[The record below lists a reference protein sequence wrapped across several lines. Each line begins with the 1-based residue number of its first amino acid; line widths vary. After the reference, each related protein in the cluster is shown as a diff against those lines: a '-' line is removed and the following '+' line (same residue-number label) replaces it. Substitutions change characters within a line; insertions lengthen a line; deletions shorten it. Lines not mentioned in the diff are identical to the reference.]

1 MIYNYIL
8 FSKSFIYRILIHF
21 LIYIYKNYKII
32 LEELNMQY
40 TNEFCSIKNKGT
52 LSVKGNSY
60 IDVEPDMIR
69 LNFKITTQN
78 TN

>member
-1 MIYNYIL
+1 
-8 FSKSFIYRILIHF
+8 
-21 LIYIYKNYKII
+21 
-32 LEELNMQY
+32 MQY
-40 TNEFCSIKNKGT
+40 RNEFCSIKNKGT

-60 IDVEPDMIR
+60 IDVEPDMVR